1 MFVSLQRNSEQ
12 KELQVLFDLLIYKL
26 IKTFIMNKSNNIKV
40 LVSKSMDPFKVLETC
55 KNIAANKFGYGVIVR
70 STPQFKAPVGTAR
83 KWFELFGKEMDIVKV
98 TKVTNARAYDYV
110 SAIKRQLEKQG
121 SENTFKGDKMLGY
134 EWLVPNI
141 LKASLKE
148 GIRDED
154 RMQFCITFKR
164 NDKTS
169 FESFYI
175 VDGDHFATDSELA
188 FIREY
193 LKPTYVSKKQ
203 TECGIDYE
211 NIIMVRNYKVSNV
224 VMCGKTNTINEY
236 WESIIE
242 K

>member
-1 MFVSLQRNSEQ
+1 
-12 KELQVLFDLLIYKL
+12 
-26 IKTFIMNKSNNIKV
+26 MNKSNNIKV

-55 KNIAANKFGYGVIVR
+55 KNIAANRFGYGVIVR

-83 KWFELFGKEMDIVKV
+83 KWIDLFGKEMDIVKV

-188 FIREY
+188 FIKEN

-224 VMCGKTNTINEY
+224 VMCGKSNDISKY
-236 WESIIE
+236 WESIE

>member
-1 MFVSLQRNSEQ
+1 
-12 KELQVLFDLLIYKL
+12 
-26 IKTFIMNKSNNIKV
+26 MNKSNNIKV
-40 LVSKSMDPFKVLETC
+40 LVSKSMNPFKVLETC
-55 KNIAANKFGYGVIVR
+55 KNIAANKFGYGIIVR

-83 KWFELFGKEMDIVKV
+83 KWFEFFGKEMNVVKV

-188 FIREY
+188 FIKEN

-224 VMCGKTNTINEY
+224 VMCGKSNDINKY
-236 WESIIE
+236 WESILE

>member
-1 MFVSLQRNSEQ
+1 
-12 KELQVLFDLLIYKL
+12 
-26 IKTFIMNKSNNIKV
+26 MNKSNNIKV
-40 LVSKSMDPFKVLETC
+40 LATESMNPFKVLETC
-55 KNIAANKFGYGVIVR
+55 KNIAANKFGYGLIVR

-83 KWFELFGKEMDIVKV
+83 KWFEFFGKEMNVVKV

-188 FIREY
+188 FIKEY
-193 LKPTYVSKKQ
+193 LRPKSVSKKQ
-203 TECGIDYE
+203 TECGIAEED
-211 NIIMVRNYKVSNV
+211 IIMVRNYKVSNV
-224 VMCGKTNTINEY
+224 VMCGKSNDINKY
-236 WESIIE
+236 WESIE

>member
-1 MFVSLQRNSEQ
+1 
-12 KELQVLFDLLIYKL
+12 
-26 IKTFIMNKSNNIKV
+26 MNKSNNIKV
-40 LVSKSMDPFKVLETC
+40 LVSKSMNPFKVLETC

-70 STPQFKAPVGTAR
+70 STPQFKTPVGTAR
-83 KWFELFGKEMDIVKV
+83 KWFELFGKEMDVVKV

-110 SAIKRQLEKQG
+110 AAVKRQLEKQG

>member
-1 MFVSLQRNSEQ
+1 
-12 KELQVLFDLLIYKL
+12 
-26 IKTFIMNKSNNIKV
+26 MNKSNNIKV
-40 LVSKSMDPFKVLETC
+40 LVSKSMGPFKVLETC

-148 GIRDED
+148 GICDKD
-154 RMQFCITFKR
+154 RMQFCITFKQA
-164 NDKTS
+164 DKTS
-169 FESFYI
+169 FESYYI

-188 FIREY
+188 FIKEN

-203 TECGIDYE
+203 SECGIAEED
-211 NIIMVRNYKVSNV
+211 IIMVRNYKISNV
-224 VMCGKTNTINEY
+224 VMCGKSNDINKY
-236 WESIIE
+236 WESIE

>member
-1 MFVSLQRNSEQ
+1 
-12 KELQVLFDLLIYKL
+12 
-26 IKTFIMNKSNNIKV
+26 MNKSNNIKV
-40 LVSKSMDPFKVLETC
+40 LATESMNPFKVLETC
-55 KNIAANKFGYGVIVR
+55 KNIAANRFGYGVIVR

-98 TKVTNARAYDYV
+98 TKVTNARAYDYCK
-110 SAIKRQLEKQG
+110 AIKRQLEKQG

-148 GIRDED
+148 GICDKD
-154 RMQFCITFKR
+154 RMQFCITFKQ

-188 FIREY
+188 FIKEHLR
-193 LKPTYVSKKQ
+193 PTYVSKKQ
-203 TECGIDYE
+203 TECGIAEED
-211 NIIMVRNYKVSNV
+211 IIMVRNYKVSNV
-224 VMCGKTNTINEY
+224 VMCGKSNDISKY
-236 WESIIE
+236 WESIE

>member
-1 MFVSLQRNSEQ
+1 MS
-12 KELQVLFDLLIYKL
+12 
-26 IKTFIMNKSNNIKV
+26 KSNNIKV
-40 LVSKSMDPFKVLETC
+40 LATESMNPFQVLAVC
-55 KNIAANKFGYGVIVR
+55 KDIAANRFGYGLIVR
-70 STPQFKAPVGTAR
+70 STPQFKAPMGTAK
-83 KWFELFGKEMDIVKV
+83 KWNELFGNEMNVMKV
-98 TKVTNARAYDYV
+98 TKVTNARAYDYCK
-110 SAIKRQLEKQG
+110 AIKRQLEKQG

-148 GIRDED
+148 GICDKD

-188 FIREY
+188 FIKEHLR
-193 LKPTYVSKKQ
+193 PTYVSKKQ
-203 TECGIDYE
+203 TECGIAEEDVVL
-211 NIIMVRNYKVSNV
+211 VRNYKVSNV
-224 VMCGKTNTINEY
+224 VMCGKTNTISEY
-236 WESIIE
+236 WESMIE

>member
-1 MFVSLQRNSEQ
+1 
-12 KELQVLFDLLIYKL
+12 
-26 IKTFIMNKSNNIKV
+26 MNKSNNIKV
-40 LVSKSMDPFKVLETC
+40 LTNSSMDPFEVLETC
-55 KNIAANKFGYGVIVR
+55 KNIAANRFGYGLIVR
-70 STPQFKAPVGTAR
+70 STPQFKAPIGTAK
-83 KWFELFGKEMDIVKV
+83 KWNELFKKEMNVVKV

-110 SAIKRQLEKQG
+110 AAVKRQLEKQG
-121 SENTFKGDKMLGY
+121 STKEFVGEKMLGY
-134 EWLVPNI
+134 EWLVKNI
-141 LKASLKE
+141 LKSSLKE

-154 RMQFCITFKR
+154 RMQFCITFKK

-169 FESFYI
+169 FESYYI

>member
-1 MFVSLQRNSEQ
+1 
-12 KELQVLFDLLIYKL
+12 
-26 IKTFIMNKSNNIKV
+26 MNKSNNIKV
-40 LVSKSMDPFKVLETC
+40 LVSKSMNPFKVLETC
-55 KNIAANKFGYGVIVR
+55 KNIAANKFGYGLIVR

-83 KWFELFGKEMDIVKV
+83 KWFEFFGKEMNVVKV

-188 FIREY
+188 FIKEY
-193 LKPTYVSKKQ
+193 LRPTYVSKKQ

-224 VMCGKTNTINEY
+224 VMCGKSNDINKY
-236 WESIIE
+236 WESIE

>member
-1 MFVSLQRNSEQ
+1 
-12 KELQVLFDLLIYKL
+12 
-26 IKTFIMNKSNNIKV
+26 MNKSNNIKV

-70 STPQFKAPVGTAR
+70 STPQFKAPVGTAK

-148 GIRDED
+148 GICDKD

-188 FIREY
+188 FIREN

>member
-1 MFVSLQRNSEQ
+1 
-12 KELQVLFDLLIYKL
+12 
-26 IKTFIMNKSNNIKV
+26 MNKSNNIKV
-40 LVSKSMDPFKVLETC
+40 LVSKSMNPFKVLETC
-55 KNIAANKFGYGVIVR
+55 KNIAANKFGYGLIVR

-83 KWFELFGKEMDIVKV
+83 KWFEFFGKEMNVVKV

-188 FIREY
+188 FIKEY
-193 LKPTYVSKKQ
+193 LRPKSVSKKQ
-203 TECGIDYE
+203 TECGIAEED
-211 NIIMVRNYKVSNV
+211 IIMVRNYKVSNV
-224 VMCGKTNTINEY
+224 VMCGKSNDINKY
-236 WESIIE
+236 WESIE

>member
-1 MFVSLQRNSEQ
+1 
-12 KELQVLFDLLIYKL
+12 
-26 IKTFIMNKSNNIKV
+26 MNKSNNIKV
-40 LVSKSMDPFKVLETC
+40 LANSSMDPFKVLAVC
-55 KNIAANKFGYGVIVR
+55 KDIARNKFGYGVIVR
-70 STPQFKAPVGTAR
+70 STPQFKAPIGTAK

-110 SAIKRQLEKQG
+110 AAVKRQLEKQG
-121 SENTFKGDKMLGY
+121 STKEFVGEKMLGY

-148 GIRDED
+148 GISDKD

-175 VDGDHFATDSELA
+175 VDGDHFATATELA
-188 FIREY
+188 FIKEHLRP
-193 LKPTYVSKKQ
+193 KSVSKKQ
-203 TECGIDYE
+203 TECGIMEED
-211 NIIMVRNYKVSNV
+211 IIMVRNYKVSNV
-224 VMCGKTNTINEY
+224 VMCGKSNDISKY
-236 WESIIE
+236 WESIE

>member
-1 MFVSLQRNSEQ
+1 
-12 KELQVLFDLLIYKL
+12 
-26 IKTFIMNKSNNIKV
+26 MNKSNNIKV
-40 LVSKSMDPFKVLETC
+40 LTNSSMDPFEVLETC
-55 KNIAANKFGYGVIVR
+55 KNIAANRFGYGLIVR
-70 STPQFKAPVGTAR
+70 STPQFKAPIGTAK
-83 KWFELFGKEMDIVKV
+83 KWNELFQKEMDIVKV
-98 TKVTNARAYDYV
+98 TKVTNARAYDYCK
-110 SAIKRQLEKQG
+110 AIKRQLEKQG

-188 FIREY
+188 FIKEN

-203 TECGIDYE
+203 TECGIMEED
-211 NIIMVRNYKVSNV
+211 IIMVRNYKVSNV
-224 VMCGKTNTINEY
+224 VMCGKSNDINKY
-236 WESIIE
+236 WESIE

>member
-1 MFVSLQRNSEQ
+1 
-12 KELQVLFDLLIYKL
+12 
-26 IKTFIMNKSNNIKV
+26 MNKSNNIKV
-40 LVSKSMDPFKVLETC
+40 LVSKSMNPFKVLETC
-55 KNIAANKFGYGVIVR
+55 KNIAANKFGYGLIVR

-83 KWFELFGKEMDIVKV
+83 KWFEFFGKEMNVVKV

-175 VDGDHFATDSELA
+175 VDGDHFATDSELV
-188 FIREY
+188 FIKEN

-203 TECGIDYE
+203 TECGIAEED
-211 NIIMVRNYKVSNV
+211 IIMVRNYKVSNV
-224 VMCGKTNTINEY
+224 VMCGKSNDINKY
-236 WESIIE
+236 WESIE

>member
-1 MFVSLQRNSEQ
+1 
-12 KELQVLFDLLIYKL
+12 
-26 IKTFIMNKSNNIKV
+26 MNKSNNIKV
-40 LVSKSMDPFKVLETC
+40 LATESMNPFKVLETC
-55 KNIAANKFGYGVIVR
+55 KNIAANRFGYGLIVR
-70 STPQFKAPVGTAR
+70 SSPQFKAPVGTAK
-83 KWFELFGKEMDIVKV
+83 KWNELFQKEMDIVKV
-98 TKVTNARAYDYV
+98 TKVTNARAYDYCK
-110 SAIKRQLEKQG
+110 AIKRQLEKQG

-148 GIRDED
+148 GICDKD
-154 RMQFCITFKR
+154 RMQFCITFKQ

-188 FIREY
+188 FIKEN

-203 TECGIDYE
+203 TECGIAEED
-211 NIIMVRNYKVSNV
+211 IIMVRNYKVSNV
-224 VMCGKTNTINEY
+224 VMCGKSNDINKY
-236 WESIIE
+236 WESIE

>member
-1 MFVSLQRNSEQ
+1 
-12 KELQVLFDLLIYKL
+12 
-26 IKTFIMNKSNNIKV
+26 MNKSNNIKV

-148 GIRDED
+148 GICDKD

>member
-1 MFVSLQRNSEQ
+1 
-12 KELQVLFDLLIYKL
+12 
-26 IKTFIMNKSNNIKV
+26 MNKSNIKV

-148 GIRDED
+148 GICDKD
-154 RMQFCITFKR
+154 RMQFCITFKQA
-164 NDKTS
+164 DKTS
-169 FESFYI
+169 FESYYI

-188 FIREY
+188 FIKEN

-203 TECGIDYE
+203 SECGIAEDD
-211 NIIMVRNYKVSNV
+211 IIMVRNYKVSNV

>member
-1 MFVSLQRNSEQ
+1 
-12 KELQVLFDLLIYKL
+12 
-26 IKTFIMNKSNNIKV
+26 MNKSNNIKV
-40 LVSKSMDPFKVLETC
+40 LVSKSMNPFKVLETC
-55 KNIAANKFGYGVIVR
+55 KNIAANKFGYGLIVR
-70 STPQFKAPVGTAR
+70 STPQFKAPVGTAK
-83 KWFELFGKEMDIVKV
+83 KWFELFGKEMNVVKV

-188 FIREY
+188 FIKEN
-193 LKPTYVSKKQ
+193 LKHTYVSKKQ

>member
-1 MFVSLQRNSEQ
+1 
-12 KELQVLFDLLIYKL
+12 
-26 IKTFIMNKSNNIKV
+26 MNKSNNIKV
-40 LVSKSMDPFKVLETC
+40 LVSKSMNPFKVLETC
-55 KNIAANKFGYGVIVR
+55 KNIAANKFGYGLIVR

-83 KWFELFGKEMDIVKV
+83 KWFEFFGKEMNVVKV

-188 FIREY
+188 FIKEN

-224 VMCGKTNTINEY
+224 VMCGKSNDINKY
-236 WESIIE
+236 WESIE